1 MCEPSRDREAA
12 LDEAE
17 MHRIR
22 NLLMSMGTG
31 KLLYLALCIPAEE
44 LVEHVRLLL
53 ASQSAK

>member
-22 NLLMSMGTG
+22 SLLMTMETGT
-31 KLLYLALCIPAEE
+31 LLYLALCIPAEE
-44 LVEHVRLLL
+44 LVEHARLLL
-53 ASQSAK
+53 ASQSGK

>member
-17 MHRIR
+17 MQRTR
-22 NLLMSMGTG
+22 NLLMTMGSGT
-31 KLLYLALCIPAEE
+31 LLYLALCVPAEE